1 MIRYLGVGLGMAIG
15 CGLCAAV
22 GALVP
27 PIYQGQFSEL
37 FITSSGTVT
46 LSGVVVCIVGIIV
59 IGMAGMSKEKELS
72 EQEKKSSVAEYNLAK
87 GLIATIITR

>member
-1 MIRYLGVGLGMAIG
+1 MAIG

-27 PIYQGQFSEL
+27 PLYPGQFSEL